1 MLAIMFALCGWGAP
15 AQQIQFRFSHVDMSD
30 GLSHNQVNCILKDSL
45 GFLWFGTLSG
55 LNRYDGY
62 GFRVFRSVHSDTTS
76 LSDNYV
82 MDINPLPGGKLW
94 ISTRSGNDI
103 YDPSTER
110 FNRNDSAYL
119 NSLHLPAGNV
129 THVTRD
135 AVGDYWFVYEGAGIF
150 RYHTA
155 DAVVTHF
162 SAEGGTLSDDQVSA
176 VEPDGTGR
184 LWIVHHNGDLEKLD
198 MKTNS
203 VIYRNDSLGSHAGPG
218 AAPYRLFADS
228 DHNLWIYEAGDA
240 NGVFYFNTTSHNFLH
255 LCQGQ
260 GAHLLNNDIIYG
272 ITEDEKGRIWIA
284 TDHGGIN
291 LVDKKD
297 FTVQYLMY
305 NAEDPNS
312 LAQNSVYALYRD
324 NAGTIWVG
332 TYKKGVCFYDEHA
345 NRFPLY
351 SHDPNLAKG
360 KTLPYE
366 DVNRFVEDKLG
377 NLWIGTNGG
386 GLIYFD
392 RAHDVFRQYV
402 HDPSDASSLSNNVI
416 VGLYLD
422 AENKLW
428 IGTYTG
434 GLDCFDGKRFVHFVH
449 DPGDSTSLSNNRVW
463 DIYGDS
469 KGNLWVGTLGGGLER
484 YDRRTGAFIPYR
496 PTDPT
501 IEGINYV
508 LIISEDNRQ
517 RLWIGTAGGIE
528 VLDLKTG
535 KKIHFSH
542 DPRKPKSLS
551 NDNINAIFQDSRGW
565 IWIATREGL
574 NLFNPDSG
582 KFRTFTTA
590 DGLVDNTVLTI
601 MEDREKRLWMSTPNG
616 LSLLSVS
623 GIPENPKFLFRSY
636 DESDGLQ
643 GREFNEKSA
652 FHTREGQLIFGGSN
666 GFNMFDPTTI
676 KLNTRQAPIVFTSFE
691 IFNKPV
697 LIGERVKKH
706 VILERSIAE
715 TRSIT
720 LPYGANDFSLVFAS
734 LGYTRSEKSR
744 YAYKLQGFNT
754 DWVITGA
761 GTHKATYTNLDPGTY
776 LFQVKASNNDG
787 VWSPAMAT
795 IRIRVLPPF
804 WKTVWAYILY
814 ALVILGLLY
823 LARSI
828 LLYRARMNFRIEHQ
842 QHESQRTHEL
852 DMMKIRFF
860 TNISHEFRTPLT
872 LILTPLER
880 MLRQGHAGEQSAQL
894 QLIHRNARR
903 LLHLVNQLLDF
914 RKMEVQEISL
924 HPVRDDIIR
933 FINEIVQ
940 SFTDIAEKKNIALRM
955 ETTVHSLDASF
966 DKDKLERILF
976 NLLSNAFKFTPENGQ
991 VRVILDIREPSAA
1004 EHAGSMLRIRVE
1016 DSGIGIPS
1024 EKQAAIFERFFQH
1037 ETSSTVV
1044 NPGSGIGLAITRE
1057 FVRLHHG
1064 SIMVDSTPG
1073 KGSCFTVLLPVDVT
1087 NPRPGTVLTTTFS
1100 REHPAAATRQVPKRY
1115 TLLLV
1120 EDNEDF
1126 RFYLKDNLSY
1136 YFNILEASNGSEGWS
1151 KALTAHPDIVVTDI
1165 MMPEMNGIELAARLK
1180 KDTRTNRIPVILLTA
1195 RATEEQQLEGYQSGA
1210 NDYITKPFNFE
1221 ILLARIRNLLSEKRQ
1236 QRKSEPAKVDISPA
1250 DIEMPTADETFLD
1263 QAIGIVE
1270 KNMGQKNFSVEQL
1283 SKSLFVSRVTLYK
1296 KLVAITGKTP
1306 IEFIRTIRLKRAAQ
1320 LLEQGQMTVA
1330 QAAYEVGFN
1339 NPKYFSRYFR
1349 EEYGMLP
1356 SEFLQKPKSP
1366 QASGD
1371 AGASDGSPGGDHVPD
1386 T

>member
-1 MLAIMFALCGWGAP
+1 MLAILFALCGWRAA
-15 AQQIQFRFSHVDMSD
+15 AQQIQFRFSHVDMSE

-55 LNRYDGY
+55 LDRYDGY
-62 GFRVFRSVHSDTTS
+62 GFRVFRSIRGDTTS

-82 MDINPLPGGKLW
+82 TAINPLPGGKLW

-103 YDPSTER
+103 YDPATEH
-110 FNRNDSAYL
+110 FDRNDTAYL
-119 NSLHLPAGNV
+119 HSLHLPAGNV

-135 AVGDYWFVYEGAGIF
+135 KAGDYWFVYEGAGIF
-150 RYHTA
+150 KYRTYDST
-155 DAVVTHF
+155 VTHL
-162 SAEGGTLSDDQVSA
+162 SAQDGALSDDEVSA
-176 VEPDGTGR
+176 AEPDGSGS
-184 LWIVHHNGDLEKLD
+184 LWIVHHNGALEKLD
-198 MKTNS
+198 LKTSS
-203 VIYRNDSLGSHAGPG
+203 VTYRTDSLASHTGPG
-218 AAPYRLFADS
+218 PAPYRLFADS

-240 NGVFYFNTTSHNFLH
+240 NGVFYFNTISHNFLH
-255 LCQGQ
+255 LSQGQ
-260 GAHLLNNDIIYG
+260 DIHHLNNDIIYG

-291 LVDKKD
+291 LVDKKE
-297 FTVQYLMY
+297 FTVQHLMH

-324 NAGTIWVG
+324 NAGIIWVG

-351 SHDPNLAKG
+351 SHDPNLAKD

-366 DVNRFVEDKLG
+366 DVNRFVEDSHG

-392 RAHDVFRQYV
+392 RGSDTFRQYL
-402 HDPSDASSLSNNVI
+402 HDPRDPNSLSNNVI

-422 AENKLW
+422 AQNKLW

-434 GLDCFDGKRFVHFVH
+434 GMDCFDGKRFIHFVH
-449 DPGDSTSLSNNRVW
+449 HSGDSASLSNNRVW

-469 KGNLWVGTLGGGLER
+469 QGNLWVGTLGGGLER
-484 YDRRTGAFIPYR
+484 YDSRTGTFIPYR

-508 LIISEDNRQ
+508 LVISEDKRQ

-535 KKIHFSH
+535 RKIHFSH
-542 DPRKPKSLS
+542 APGNPESLS

-574 NLFNPDSG
+574 NVFNPRTG

-590 DGLVDNTVLTI
+590 DGLVDNTVLTV

-623 GIPENPKFLFRSY
+623 GTPASPKFLFRSY

-676 KLNTRQAPIVFTSFE
+676 KLNTRQAPLIFTSFE

-697 LIGERVKKH
+697 RIGERIKNR
-706 VILERSIAE
+706 VILEKSIAE
-715 TRSIT
+715 TKSIT
-720 LPYGANDFSLVFAS
+720 LPHGANDFSLVFAS

-754 DWVITGA
+754 EWVVTGA

-776 LFQVKASNNDG
+776 LFQAKASNNDG
-787 VWSPAMAT
+787 VWSPEVAT

-804 WKTVWAYILY
+804 WRTVWAYMLY
-814 ALVILGLLY
+814 ALVVLGLLY

-828 LLYRARMNFRIEHQ
+828 LLYRARMNFKIEHQ
-842 QHESQRTHEL
+842 QHEAQRTHEL

-880 MLRQGHAGEQSAQL
+880 MLKQSQAGEQNSQL

-924 HPVRDDIIR
+924 HPVRDDILR

-940 SFTDIAEKKNIALRM
+940 SFTDIAEKKNIVLTM
-955 ETTVHSLDASF
+955 ETAIHSLDASF

-976 NLLSNAFKFTPENGQ
+976 NLLSNAFKFTPENGR
-991 VRVILDIREPSAA
+991 VRVILDIREPSAS
-1004 EHAGSMLRIRVE
+1004 EHSGSMLRIRVE
-1016 DSGIGIPS
+1016 DSGIGIPA

-1037 ETSSTVV
+1037 ETSPVVV

-1057 FVRLHHG
+1057 FVRLHNG

-1073 KGSCFTVLLPVDVT
+1073 KGSCFTVLLPVDIT
-1087 NPRPGTVLTTTFS
+1087 PPGPATVLTTTFS
-1100 REHPAAATRQVPKRY
+1100 REHPATGTRQAPKRY

-1136 YFNILEASNGSEGWS
+1136 YFNILEAANGNEGWS
-1151 KALTAHPDIVVTDI
+1151 KALASHPDIIVTDI

-1180 KDTRTNRIPVILLTA
+1180 KDARTNRIPVILLTA

-1236 QRKSEPAKVDISPA
+1236 QKKSEPPKVDFRPA
-1250 DIEMPTADETFLD
+1250 DIEIPSADETFLD
-1263 QAIGIVE
+1263 QAIAIVE
-1270 KNMGQKNFSVEQL
+1270 KNMGQKDFSVEQL

-1296 KLVAITGKTP
+1296 RLVAITGKTP

-1339 NPKYFSRYFR
+1339 NPKYFSKYFR
-1349 EEYGMLP
+1349 GEYGMLP
-1356 SEFLQKPKSP
+1356 SEFLQQRKSP

-1371 AGASDGSPGGDHVPD
+1371 AGTSDG
-1386 T
+1386 